1 MGKLIL
7 CSGKRTNKPYLFTSS
22 GIRVYSMEEL
32 CYYIYHHVY
41 YVDEEMISDTLIDW
55 IDTELKLTD
64 RAAKLKQLKQINAD
78 LKTLVTVIMC
88 SADYYTE
95 YEIKSLLKLLDEIT
109 DMPFIKRK
117 CLKAGFSLKSGNY
130 HEAAAEYERILNSQ
144 EAALLSPEEY
154 GDLYHNLGVAKAH
167 TTGLLEAA
175 ELFCQAYERNH
186 REESLKQYLYALLLS
201 GRQDQ
206 FQEKR
211 REYFI
216 SAELEQELMNRLD
229 QWKDEANST
238 ALLQELIQMKE
249 EREQGSQNLYQ
260 RAKELADSW
269 KERVRPK

>member
-7 CSGKRTNKPYLFTSS
+7 CSGERTNKPYLFTSS

-55 IDTELKLTD
+55 IDTELKLTE
-64 RAAKLKQLKQINAD
+64 RAAKLKQLKQMNAD

-201 GRQDQ
+201 GRQEL

-216 SAELEQELMNRLD
+216 SAELEQELVDRLD

-260 RAKELADSW
+260 RAKELAASW
-269 KERVRPK
+269 KERVRQK

>member
-55 IDTELKLTD
+55 IDTELKLTE
-64 RAAKLKQLKQINAD
+64 RAAKLKQLKQMNAD

-201 GRQDQ
+201 GRQEL

-216 SAELEQELMNRLD
+216 SAELEQELVDRLD

-260 RAKELADSW
+260 RAKELAASW
-269 KERVRPK
+269 KERVRQK

>member
-109 DMPFIKRK
+109 DMPFIKRN
-117 CLKAGFSLKSGNY
+117 CLKAGYSLNNGNY

-260 RAKELADSW
+260 RAKELAASW
-269 KERVRPK
+269 KERVRQK

>member
-7 CSGKRTNKPYLFTSS
+7 CSGERTNKPYLFTSS

-55 IDTELKLTD
+55 IDTELKLTE
-64 RAAKLKQLKQINAD
+64 RAAKLKQLKQMNAD

-144 EAALLSPEEY
+144 EATLLSPEEY
-154 GDLYHNLGVAKAH
+154 GDLYHNLGMAKAH

-175 ELFCQAYERNH
+175 EMFCQAYERNH

-201 GRQDQ
+201 GRQEL

-216 SAELEQELMNRLD
+216 SAELEQELVDRLD

-238 ALLQELIQMKE
+238 TLLQELIQMKE

>member
-7 CSGKRTNKPYLFTSS
+7 CSGERTNKPYLFTSS

-55 IDTELKLTD
+55 IDTELKLTE
-64 RAAKLKQLKQINAD
+64 RAAKLKQLKQMNAD

-175 ELFCQAYERNH
+175 EMFCQAYERNH

-201 GRQDQ
+201 GRQEL

-216 SAELEQELMNRLD
+216 SAELEQELVDRLD

-238 ALLQELIQMKE
+238 TLLQELIQMKE